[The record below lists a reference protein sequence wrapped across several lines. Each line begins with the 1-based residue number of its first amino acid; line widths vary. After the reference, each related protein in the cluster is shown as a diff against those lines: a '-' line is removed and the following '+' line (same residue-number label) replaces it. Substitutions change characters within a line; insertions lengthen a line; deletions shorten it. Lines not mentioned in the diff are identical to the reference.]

1 MVRSLCARVEN
12 ACHFGGKG
20 SQGVF
25 RVPAESFVSCTLL
38 RTLLSL
44 DFDHFVN
51 LLIPLH
57 SF

>member
-1 MVRSLCARVEN
+1 MRVISEERGARE
-12 ACHFGGKG
+12 C
-20 SQGVF
+20 SVF
-25 RVPAESFVSCTLL
+25 PLSPLFVSCTLL